1 MRICFEILC
10 IHDSLQIVL
19 VSNISIVINRVLTY
33 PLADLNYS
41 ARTDLPLT
49 RSPRGLVRDI
59 VKIPDIRI
67 LFQGTLVQ
75 ISIKMSFLCAR

>member
-1 MRICFEILC
+1 MRICFEIIS
-10 IHDSLQIVL
+10 IHGSLQIVL

-75 ISIKMSFLCAR
+75 ISIKMLFLCAR

>member
-10 IHDSLQIVL
+10 IHGPLQIVL

-67 LFQGTLVQ
+67 RFQGTLVQ

>member
-10 IHDSLQIVL
+10 IHGPLQIVL
-19 VSNISIVINRVLTY
+19 VSNIFKVINRVLTY
-33 PLADLNYS
+33 LFVLIL
-41 ARTDLPLT
+41 TLT

-67 LFQGTLVQ
+67 RFQGTLVQ